1 MINVIYLAAGLSSR
15 YGSNK
20 LLEKVGEK
28 PMYRHL
34 LDILTAMKEEEPHRY
49 ELVVVT
55 AYDEICEAVSEL
67 PVKVVR
73 NDHQELGISYS
84 IRLGIEACGQKGIHD
99 HFLFCVADQPYLQ
112 EDELFGFIH
121 MYLRSHKGIG
131 CLSYEKTM
139 GNPVIFQGKYREE
152 LLALTGDTGGKAVV
166 KNHPQEIYLYEADS
180 SQSLLDLDVPEDFK
194 KSQN

>member
-1 MINVIYLAAGLSSR
+1 MIYMIYLAAGLSSR

-20 LLEKVGEK
+20 LLDVVDGQ

-34 LDILTAMKEEEPHRY
+34 LDILTVMKEEEPHRY

-55 AYDEICEAVSEL
+55 AYDEIEKAVEYL

-73 NDHQELGISYS
+73 NHHQELGISHS
-84 IRLGIEACGQKGIHD
+84 IQLGIEACGEIGRHD
-99 HFLFCVADQPYLQ
+99 HVMFAVADQPYMQ

-121 MYLRSHKGIG
+121 MYQRSYKGIG
-131 CLSYEKTM
+131 CFSYQGRM
-139 GNPVIFQGKYREE
+139 GNPVIFQGKFVPE

-166 KNHPQEIYLYEADS
+166 KAHPQEVFLYEADS
-180 SQSLLDLDVPEDFK
+180 EKSLQDLDVPLAED
-194 KSQN
+194 